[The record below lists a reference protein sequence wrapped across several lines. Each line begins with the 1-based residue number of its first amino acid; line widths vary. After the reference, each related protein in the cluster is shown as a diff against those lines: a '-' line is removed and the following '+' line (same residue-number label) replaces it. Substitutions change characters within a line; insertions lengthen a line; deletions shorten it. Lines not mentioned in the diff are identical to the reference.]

1 MCIMHIK
8 QLRQKAVS
16 EVKIHISKKMLVV
29 LRNSSLKVKQLNEKR
44 AVSEDVGNFLKWTNQ
59 SYFKS

>member
-29 LRNSSLKVKQLNEKR
+29 LRNSSLKVKQLNKKR
-44 AVSEDVGNFLKWTNQ
+44 AVSEDVGNFLK
-59 SYFKS
+59 

>member
-1 MCIMHIK
+1 MHIK

-16 EVKIHISKKMLVV
+16 EVKIYISKKMLVV

-44 AVSEDVGNFLKWTNQ
+44 AVSEDVGNFLK
-59 SYFKS
+59 